1 MMFISFHD
9 EISGLNA
16 QNFGLFF
23 DIWNPYMDNFFGTK
37 NLTQQNLV
45 ESSGIGIYVTNSQL
59 PEI

>member
-9 EISGLNA
+9 EIRGLNA
-16 QNFGLFF
+16 QNFGSLF
-23 DIWNPYMDNFFGTK
+23 DIWDPYMDNFFGTK

-45 ESSGIGIYVTNSQL
+45 ECSGIGIYFTTSEL

>member
-1 MMFISFHD
+1 MFISFHD

-23 DIWNPYMDNFFGTK
+23 DIWNPYMGNFFGTK

-45 ESSGIGIYVTNSQL
+45 ESNSQL